1 MNSVE
6 KNEGGDYMV
15 SARFTDTIYKISSDG
30 HVIWKLG
37 GKDSSFVLDGFNFSK
52 QHDARFIEKTGPN
65 KEVIS
70 FFDNASDGESN
81 DTSTYSSALLVELD
95 TGASPPITK
104 VIRRWIR
111 PDEGISDRRGNFQL
125 LPNKNAFVGWSENSY
140 ISEHTYDGDIV
151 MEARFASQR
160 FVTYRAYKHNFTG
173 HPIEPPTLK
182 VHVWGTSPAESLS
195 VCYVSW
201 NGATEVAMWEFHRVD
216 TSTDQSSLISRTKKS
231 GFETIFQF
239 AGYERSVYAVAISA
253 TGEVLGRS
261 EALSTEITTTWQN
274 ENQVETANDDGPT
287 INNEA
292 PLDAEP
298 KTHQEL

>member
-1 MNSVE
+1 
-6 KNEGGDYMV
+6 
-15 SARFTDTIYKISSDG
+15 
-30 HVIWKLG
+30 
-37 GKDSSFVLDGFNFSK
+37 
-52 QHDARFIEKTGPN
+52 
-65 KEVIS
+65 
-70 FFDNASDGESN
+70 
-81 DTSTYSSALLVELD
+81 
-95 TGASPPITK
+95 
-104 VIRRWIR
+104 
-111 PDEGISDRRGNFQL
+111 
-125 LPNKNAFVGWSENSY
+125 
-140 ISEHTYDGDIV
+140 
-151 MEARFASQR
+151 
-160 FVTYRAYKHNFTG
+160 
-173 HPIEPPTLK
+173 
-182 VHVWGTSPAESLS
+182 
-195 VCYVSW
+195 
-201 NGATEVAMWEFHRVD
+201 MWEFHRVD